1 MSNNKIL
8 LAVFCL
14 FALLGA
20 GFFSFFLL
28 TKIGDVKAGTDQNV
42 SGWAWSENIGWVS
55 FNSTNCDSD
64 ENGITDTGNYPQCP
78 DGAVSADYGVNIN
91 PADGSF
97 SGYAW
102 SESIGWIDFAPDGP
116 YPKPPNYSAKVNDDG
131 KVSGWA
137 RALSYTGGWD
147 GWIKLDGVSI
157 DIVNRD
163 FSGYAWGSDVI
174 GWLSFAG
181 SNYNVATTFDFN
193 RAPSAEDLE
202 ANQGDYCTPPPHLTL
217 NWNFIDLDGDKQ
229 YGYQVQI
236 DDDKEMSSPLN
247 DSCPTAETG
256 TCDLDPPHDS
266 QSYAPIISLLYDT
279 TYYWRVKVAD
289 EHASW
294 SDWSEVVSF
303 ATPVHEFPEPDFTT
317 IAQKITKNEF
327 VQFCAVQEGG
337 LCEEDNSVCYDAD
350 GSIPPPSCH
359 DKTFVWD
366 FPEGTE
372 FAEDSAADSE
382 NPMVKFTS
390 GGAMD
395 VSLNITDDI
404 GSCTITKAISITKP
418 LPRWK
423 EIAP

>member
-217 NWNFIDLDGDKQ
+217 NWNFFR
-229 YGYQVQI
+229 
-236 DDDKEMSSPLN
+236 P
-247 DSCPTAETG
+247 
-256 TCDLDPPHDS
+256 
-266 QSYAPIISLLYDT
+266 
-279 TYYWRVKVAD
+279 VA
-289 EHASW
+289 
-294 SDWSEVVSF
+294 
-303 ATPVHEFPEPDFTT
+303 
-317 IAQKITKNEF
+317 
-327 VQFCAVQEGG
+327 
-337 LCEEDNSVCYDAD
+337 
-350 GSIPPPSCH
+350 
-359 DKTFVWD
+359 
-366 FPEGTE
+366 
-372 FAEDSAADSE
+372 
-382 NPMVKFTS
+382 
-390 GGAMD
+390 
-395 VSLNITDDI
+395 
-404 GSCTITKAISITKP
+404 
-418 LPRWK
+418 
-423 EIAP
+423 